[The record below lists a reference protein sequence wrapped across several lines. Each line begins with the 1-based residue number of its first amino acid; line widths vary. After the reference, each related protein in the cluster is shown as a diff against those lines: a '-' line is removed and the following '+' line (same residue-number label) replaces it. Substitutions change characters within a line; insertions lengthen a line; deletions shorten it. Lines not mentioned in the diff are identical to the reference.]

1 MSWLTDPDRAWLG
14 VAALIAMVAARR
26 IIDACIPKDT
36 HFRFM
41 NRWLEN
47 NGHPRN
53 EQEDDPDDPR
63 T

>member
-26 IIDACIPKDT
+26 IIDALFPRDT

-41 NRWLEN
+41 NRWLETN
-47 NGHPRN
+47 HRN
-53 EQEDDPDDPR
+53 EQEEDPDDPR